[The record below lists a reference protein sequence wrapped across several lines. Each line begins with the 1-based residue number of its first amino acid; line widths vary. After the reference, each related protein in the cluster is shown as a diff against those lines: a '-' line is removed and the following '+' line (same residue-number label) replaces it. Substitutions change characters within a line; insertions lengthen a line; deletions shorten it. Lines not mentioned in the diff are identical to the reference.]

1 MSIKMR
7 VKKEKESECFVC
19 KTIWL
24 NTKEMY
30 DLRFE
35 SNLDETRTLTLCK
48 SCVDELF
55 NKTLRANCLYNNR
68 IKSKEDMERIR
79 RAESKFMPKGEKW
92 TTIEPVEKSKRK
104 RVKE

>member
-7 VKKEKESECFVC
+7 VNKEKESECFVC
-19 KTIWL
+19 KTNWT
-24 NTKEMY
+24 NAKEMY

-55 NKTLRANCLYNNR
+55 NKTLRASCLYNSR

-79 RAESKFMPKGEKW
+79 RAEIKFMPKGEKW
-92 TTIEPVEKSKRK
+92 TTTETVEKSKRK
-104 RVKE
+104 KEK